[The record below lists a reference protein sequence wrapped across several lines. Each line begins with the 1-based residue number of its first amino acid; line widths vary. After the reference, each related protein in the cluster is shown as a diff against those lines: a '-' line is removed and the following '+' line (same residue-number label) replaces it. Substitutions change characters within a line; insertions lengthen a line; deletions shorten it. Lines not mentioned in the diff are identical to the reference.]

1 MSESNVLNHYAEHG
15 PMTGLEG
22 FAGLVDSLPNDPPAL
37 ARVVQGLGIYDVVA
51 RDFYSYAIPAD
62 RLGELHLRTIAARLE
77 RLMELDGRPLDA
89 KRSAERRVI
98 GRCNAF
104 ALMMVAML
112 LQKGVPARS
121 RGGFAAYFNA
131 PKFEDHWVCEY
142 WSAKEQRWSL
152 VDAQLDEVWRE
163 RLMIRFDVT
172 DMPREQFLTA
182 AEAWRMCRAGEADPE
197 WFGISFAG
205 LRGLWFIAASLVRD
219 VAALNKVEMLPWDA
233 WGVQP
238 RPDDQFD
245 AARLKPFDDLAR
257 LACDPDA
264 NFDELRDRYENDE
277 NLRVP
282 ATVFNALAER
292 MEAVPYPR
300 ALEDGQDEGQARSPI
315 V

>member
-1 MSESNVLNHYAEHG
+1 MSDNDALDYCAEQGMMTELNG
-15 PMTGLEG
+15 S
-22 FAGLVDSLPNDPPAL
+22 AGLVGGLPNDPPAL

-51 RDFYSYAIPAD
+51 RDFYGYAIPAD
-62 RLGELHLRTIAARLE
+62 RLGELHLRRIAARLE

-89 KRSAERRVI
+89 KRPAERRVI
-98 GRCNAF
+98 GRCNQF

-112 LQKGVPARS
+112 RQKGVPARS

-163 RLMIRFDVT
+163 RLAIRFDVT
-172 DMPREQFLTA
+172 DMPRAQFLTA
-182 AEAWRMCRAGEADPE
+182 AEAWRRCRSGEADPE
-197 WFGISFAG
+197 LFGISFAG

-219 VAALNKVEMLPWDA
+219 IAALNKMEMLPWDV
-233 WGVQP
+233 WGAQP
-238 RPDDQFD
+238 PPDDKLD
-245 AARLKPFDDLAR
+245 ATRLKVFDDLAR

-277 NLRVP
+277 GLRVP

-292 MEAVPYPR
+292 MEA
-300 ALEDGQDEGQARSPI
+300 L
-315 V
+315 